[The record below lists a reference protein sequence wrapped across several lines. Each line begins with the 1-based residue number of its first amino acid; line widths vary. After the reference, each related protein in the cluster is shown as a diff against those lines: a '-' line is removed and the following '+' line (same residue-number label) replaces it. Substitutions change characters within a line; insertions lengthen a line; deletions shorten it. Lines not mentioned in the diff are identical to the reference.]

1 MIIKQSTKN
10 KKGFGWLT
18 FILLLALLAVAA
30 VVIFREFLPRVVSI
44 ASQQGYIE
52 SEKPPTQYTLASLE
66 THKGIVDQFM
76 HGAGAD
82 TEIEITFSGE
92 IHRKGFS
99 GETCYVCRDYDFR
112 VVQKISL
119 ADFTAGLKTHRVT
132 ARDIAENPDDANLDG
147 IDTMRVEKIDI
158 IYKGIP
164 AVNGYAEEQEAAGAW
179 AITSFV
185 PDEKGGLKY
194 DAKTKQILAVQLG
207 TVSDIRFFGREIQYQ
222 LNPAYTAPQKDAP
235 QEEIE
240 PETEQAEV
248 TS

>member
-1 MIIKQSTKN
+1 MLIKKN
-10 KKGFGWLT
+10 RKGFGWLT

-66 THKGIVDQFM
+66 THKGVVEQFM
-76 HGAGAD
+76 QGAGPD

-92 IHRKGFS
+92 IHRKGFT

-112 VVQKISL
+112 VVQKIPL
-119 ADFTAGLKTHRVT
+119 ADFSGLKTHRVT
-132 ARDIAENPDDANLDG
+132 ARDIAENPDDADLDA
-147 IDTMRVEKIDI
+147 IDTVRVEKIDI
-158 IYKGIP
+158 IYKGTP
-164 AVNGYAEEQEAAGAW
+164 AVNGYAEEQESAGAW

-185 PDEKGGLKY
+185 PDENGGLKY

-222 LNPAYTAPQKDAP
+222 INPAYNAPTQM
-235 QEEIE
+235 E
-240 PETEQAEV
+240 EV

>member
-1 MIIKQSTKN
+1 MRMKKN

-18 FILLLALLAVAA
+18 FVLLIALLAVGA
-30 VVIFREFLPRVVSI
+30 IGLFRELIPRVVSI
-44 ASQQGYIE
+44 AAERGYIE

-66 THKGIVDQFM
+66 THKGVVEQFM
-76 HGAGAD
+76 QNAGSD

-119 ADFTAGLKTHRVT
+119 ADFTTGLKMYRIT

-147 IDTMRVEKIDI
+147 IDTVRVEKIDI
-158 IYKGIP
+158 IYKGTP
-164 AVNGYAEEQEAAGAW
+164 AVNGYAQEQEAGGVW

-222 LNPAYTAPQKDAP
+222 INPAYNAPTQM
-235 QEEIE
+235 E
-240 PETEQAEV
+240 EV